1 MKSTHKEF
9 IENHEHSEIST
20 DDTNFKLI
28 EQNSCSPSGSISS
41 PTDAL
46 QNKDDL
52 RRCRICSKQFQNQ
65 VSLDRHLKN
74 IHTVQTMPPL
84 IKISPEAKKPP
95 EEGEEIYCKKAPV
108 KRDIAKALA
117 NKLTE
122 RSFRIKKEES
132 DIIENSIISLNGGSH
147 RVEGNIRLAEGLL
160 ERTNGENDVLK
171 KLINT
176 TCEICS
182 KTFSKK
188 DHLKK
193 HKLTHE
199 NIYFQ
204 CPFCEHAPLKA
215 RNSLRRHFS
224 NQHLNEQDKWESKGF
239 INTLIVK
246 SGCDELPVNKK
257 LPKVPKDDENEVD
270 EVKLMEKKDDDEENP
285 KIILDDVVVLKKK
298 PKNLNKKQN
307 SCQRTKQ
314 INKKV
319 KKTVPYTSSQNKCDS
334 SAKLKI
340 ISENLSSVQNLTD
353 EHFLND
359 SLFMDTNFDG
369 ENSNENSLIDYT
381 NSVLLTDDSPL
392 FDLNQSS
399 DNIY

>member
-9 IENHEHSEIST
+9 TENQDHSEMST

-28 EQNSCSPSGSISS
+28 EQNSCSPTGSVSS

-46 QNKDDL
+46 QNKDEL

-117 NKLTE
+117 DKLTE

-132 DIIENSIISLNGGSH
+132 VIIENSIVSLNGGSH

-160 ERTNGENDVLK
+160 ERTDGDNGILK
-171 KLINT
+171 KLTST

-224 NQHLNEQDKWESKGF
+224 NQHMNEQEKWEGKGF

-246 SGCDELPVNKK
+246 SECDELPVNKK
-257 LPKVPKDDENEVD
+257 LPKVPIDDED
-270 EVKLMEKKDDDEENP
+270 DVKEEEEDGEDVNVKP
-285 KIILDDVVVLKKK
+285 KIILDVVLKKK
-298 PKNLNKKQN
+298 PKNKKQN

-314 INKKV
+314 IKKKV
-319 KKTVPYTSSQNKCDS
+319 KKSVPYTSSQKCDS

-340 ISENLSSVQNLTD
+340 ISENSSSVQNLSD

-369 ENSNENSLIDYT
+369 ENTNENSLIDYS

>member
-9 IENHEHSEIST
+9 IENQENSEIST

-46 QNKDDL
+46 QNKDEL

-95 EEGEEIYCKKAPV
+95 EEDEEIYCKKAPV

-132 DIIENSIISLNGGSH
+132 VIIENSIISLNGGSH

-160 ERTNGENDVLK
+160 ERTDGENGILK
-171 KLINT
+171 KLTNT
-176 TCEICS
+176 TCEICL

-224 NQHLNEQDKWESKGF
+224 NQHMNEQEKWESKGF

-246 SGCDELPVNKK
+246 NGCDELPVNKK
-257 LPKVPKDDENEVD
+257 IPKVPIDDEEEGNFKEEEV
-270 EVKLMEKKDDDEENP
+270 EEAGGDDENP
-285 KIILDDVVVLKKK
+285 KIILDVVLKKK
-298 PKNLNKKQN
+298 PKKLTKKQN

-319 KKTVPYTSSQNKCDS
+319 KKSVPYTSSQKCDS

-340 ISENLSSVQNLTD
+340 ISENSSSVQNLTD

-359 SLFMDTNFDG
+359 SLFLDTNFDG
-369 ENSNENSLIDYT
+369 ENTNENSLIDYS

>member
-9 IENHEHSEIST
+9 TENPENSEIST
-20 DDTNFKLI
+20 DETTFKLI
-28 EQNSCSPSGSISS
+28 EQNSCSPTGSISS

-46 QNKDDL
+46 QNKDEL

-132 DIIENSIISLNGGSH
+132 VIIENSIVSLNGGSH

-160 ERTNGENDVLK
+160 ERTDGENGILK
-171 KLINT
+171 KLTNT

-224 NQHLNEQDKWESKGF
+224 NQHMNEQEKWEGKGF

-246 SGCDELPVNKK
+246 SECDELPVNKK
-257 LPKVPKDDENEVD
+257 QPKVPIDDED
-270 EVKLMEKKDDDEENP
+270 GVKEEEELEEGEDVVTKP
-285 KIILDDVVVLKKK
+285 KIIKK
-298 PKNLNKKQN
+298 PKTKKQN

-314 INKKV
+314 VKKKV
-319 KKTVPYTSSQNKCDS
+319 KKSVPYTSSQKCDS

-340 ISENLSSVQNLTD
+340 ISENSSSVQNLSD

-369 ENSNENSLIDYT
+369 ENTNENSLIDYS